1 MSLQLTG
8 TRGAAA
14 GSGKTPGST
23 VSPVRARD
31 SQAATAAS
39 YQLMASY
46 LVWDLRDLL
55 ERQQPK
61 KGWQRRVQDLE
72 VLFEAAD
79 RGGRPLYPP
88 PNDLEKS
95 GGLRANR
102 ARQLET
108 LEHDDEIYGLV
119 KTVAGTATATDTLA
133 WATAAREALS
143 RVLDSDGQVG
153 KSDRTFLCEQVEPF
167 LRRLQRVDQL
177 DEYSPPR
184 RSAYVIRR

>member
-1 MSLQLTG
+1 MPLQLTG
-8 TRGAAA
+8 TPGDAV
-14 GSGKTPGST
+14 KTSRSV
-23 VSPVRARD
+23 VSSVRARD

-61 KGWQRRVQDLE
+61 KGWQRRVHDLD

-79 RGGRPLYPP
+79 RGGRPVYPP

-95 GGLRANR
+95 GGLRASR

-108 LEHDDEIYGLV
+108 LAHDDELYGLV
-119 KTVAGTATATDTLA
+119 KTVAGTATTTDTLA
-133 WATAAREALS
+133 WAAEARQALS
-143 RVLDSDGQVG
+143 RVLDNDGQVS